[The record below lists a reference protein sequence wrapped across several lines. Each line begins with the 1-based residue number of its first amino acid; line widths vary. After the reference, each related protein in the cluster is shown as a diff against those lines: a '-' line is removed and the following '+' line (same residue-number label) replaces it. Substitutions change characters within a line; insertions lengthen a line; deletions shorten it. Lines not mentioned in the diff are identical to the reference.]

1 MLYKINSRLLFMA
14 VVSTSRNH
22 DIKSLNIPDV
32 LIDLLLRH
40 SLTRERVLEMTS
52 DELASLL
59 GIDIDY
65 AKLIQGSLRVLKN

>member
-1 MLYKINSRLLFMA
+1 MA